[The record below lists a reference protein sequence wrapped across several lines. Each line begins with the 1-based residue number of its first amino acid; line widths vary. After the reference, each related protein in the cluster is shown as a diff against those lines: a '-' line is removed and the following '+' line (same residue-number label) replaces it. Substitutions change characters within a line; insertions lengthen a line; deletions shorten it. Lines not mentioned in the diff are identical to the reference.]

1 MITSFKNLLE
11 VFDLAHC
18 PFCNVSLAINADAVT
33 GYYKR
38 ENNLLLALD
47 EQDGSLLFTVD
58 VETNQTSFINKDI
71 QSRLAVFVLEL
82 QCSKH
87 QYRRTYTLHLSD
99 YNYRHGSCTISKI
112 LLDEESVFLS
122 STEKSYWV
130 RNLFDENSESWS
142 EISSWDH
149 EDGPAPKSQFDLDIF
164 DDLFATFKLETK
176 WLKISPSMEN
186 FQERIENLITFG

>member
-11 VFDLAHC
+11 VFDRAHC
-18 PFCNVSLAINADAVT
+18 TFCNEALSINMDSVT
-33 GYYKR
+33 GYYKK

-58 VETNQTSFINKDI
+58 VETNQTSFKNKDI
-71 QSRLAVFVLEL
+71 QSRLAVFVIEF

-87 QYRRTYTLHLSD
+87 QYRQTYTLHLSD
-99 YNYRHGSCTISKI
+99 YNYRHSSCTISKI
-112 LLDEESVFLS
+112 LLDEESVLLS
-122 STEKSYWV
+122 GTDKSYWV
-130 RNLFDENSESWS
+130 RNLFDENSEPWS
-142 EISSWDH
+142 EISSWSHD
-149 EDGPAPKSQFDLDIF
+149 EGPPPKSQFDLDVL